1 MSCMLVLIRET
12 KPHTDLAGRSIFADL
27 PFKVVLLANKEVA
40 RLNADCGPNV
50 EIDIVRWSDEASVF
64 AAARRRHETD
74 GVFAI
79 ATNDEMIMDL
89 AAELRADLG
98 VQGFLPADA
107 RKFRNKVEMKR
118 RLGVAGLRVPHFC
131 LCEEDEQVRALLAR
145 HGKLVVKP
153 ISGQGSRQV
162 EFIDS
167 EAAWDAWLAENRHEL
182 HGFEAEEFIDG
193 TLYHVNA
200 VVADGRPLLTA
211 SAPYLPGMGNIDFA
225 SGSPFV
231 SLLLRD
237 GELAHRLERFSDAVI
252 AELGMHNGVTHL
264 ECFVTG
270 AGEIVFCEIAARP
283 GGGGIV
289 LMIEAQYGINY
300 AQANLLLEAGR
311 GDLVRRPQPSQQLAG
326 LMGMRLPQAGF
337 VARMPQA
344 REFAEDWIHL
354 FRPEA
359 SEGDF
364 RCAAA
369 HCTDYVALLVF
380 SSAGEEE
387 FHTRRA
393 GLFSRFYSGFELNPV

>member
-1 MSCMLVLIRET
+1 MLVLARET

-27 PFKVVLLANKEVA
+27 PFDVVVLANKETA
-40 RLNADCGPNV
+40 RLYAGIGARVSVDV
-50 EIDIVRWSDEASVF
+50 VRWSDEAGVF
-64 AAARRRHETD
+64 AAARRRHDTD

-79 ATNDEMIMDL
+79 ATNDEMVMDL

-98 VQGFLPADA
+98 IPGLLPADA

-118 RLGVAGLRVPHFC
+118 RLGAAGLRVPHFC
-131 LCEEDEQVRALLAR
+131 LCKDDEQVRTLLAR
-145 HGKLVVKP
+145 HGRLVVKP
-153 ISGQGSRQV
+153 IAGQGSRQV
-162 EFIDS
+162 DFIDT
-167 EAAWDAWLAENRHEL
+167 AAGWDDWRRENRHAL

-231 SLLLRD
+231 SMLLREGALKD
-237 GELAHRLERFSDAVI
+237 RLEQFSDAVI
-252 AELGMHNGVTHL
+252 AELGMHHGVTHL
-264 ECFVTG
+264 ECFVTK

-311 GDLVRRPQPSQQLAG
+311 ADLVRRPHSSAQLAG

-359 SEGDF
+359 REGDF
-364 RCAAA
+364 CCAAA
-369 HCTDYVALLVF
+369 HCTDYVALLIF

-387 FHTRRA
+387 FHARRA
-393 GLFSRFYSGFELNPV
+393 GLLSRFYSGFELHPV